1 MKDQREN
8 VASQNA
14 LDILNWCERGAA
26 ALPAASQTV
35 SKCAPGACVIATGEQ
50 TASTAPGRP
59 GSLPQE

>member
-8 VASQNA
+8 MASQNA

-26 ALPAASQTV
+26 ALPAVSQTV
-35 SKCAPGACVIATGEQ
+35 SKCSPGACVIATGEQ
-50 TASTAPGRP
+50 TASTVPGRP